1 MHNIIF
7 LLNSRN
13 AFSKENYI
21 QSGTGETH
29 LQKNYLKKKS
39 KLMISCV
46 KHSHR
51 IIPSE
56 GSSSLIP
63 LIYTRDNQGL
73 SLQRSFNDRTEHMSP
88 LDFRSYAFSFK
99 SSWRTSQGWY
109 SCNPLWWQHWTPGV
123 TIHVTLQFCVLT
135 LL

>member
-99 SSWRTSQGWY
+99 SSWRTSQG
-109 SCNPLWWQHWTPGV
+109 
-123 TIHVTLQFCVLT
+123 
-135 LL
+135 